1 MTVTASPSSPSPSR
15 EKSYFDLHISGL
27 GYLNRVRDVQPQKGE
42 SFLACDIA
50 ALNGPADDPE
60 YRRFDARVSGKEA
73 QHLVRRCKAAVEA
86 EKKVLIGFKLGDLW
100 TDLFT
105 YKKGKHAGEQ
115 SVSLKAR
122 LLFVGWIKVD
132 GKLVYKAEPRREDE
146 RPVDV
151 PVIDPALAE
160 SSGAAGD
167 VSSEASAPAE
177 AESF

>member
-1 MTVTASPSSPSPSR
+1 MTVTASPSSLSR

-27 GYLNRVRDVQPQKGE
+27 GYLNRVRDVQPKKGE

-60 YRRFDARVSGKEA
+60 YRRFDVRVSGKEA

-105 YKKGKHAGEQ
+105 YTKGKKAGEQ
-115 SVSLKAR
+115 GVSLKAR

-132 GKLVYKAEPRREDE
+132 GKLVYKAEPRGEDV
-146 RPVDV
+146 RPADV
-151 PVIDPALAE
+151 PVIDPAPAE
-160 SSGAAGD
+160 SSDASGD
-167 VSSEASAPAE
+167 VSSEAPAPAE